1 MKKSVA
7 RRDDYVHSFF
17 AASTERIAERLME
30 PGFTDGLKVFLA
42 PRGRERRFTISVLL
56 WLGIFGAA
64 RAGMRSM
71 ETILSAACAAVE
83 GAACLPLQAVTMT
96 ESGWS
101 RAKGRMSLG
110 LLRRVWRRW
119 VEHARAAA
127 GEAAVYRGMH
137 LVAFDKKT
145 LQVPES
151 LWTVFGSHRGC
162 RGEGPAQA
170 ELMVAYDV
178 CLRVPIEFTLGK
190 VREDER
196 VLGRRLLR
204 KLPKALVLVDGGFYS
219 IAFFADIRR
228 AGHEFLTRMQGNGKP
243 RLLQKLG
250 PDDGL
255 YEIRASVAY
264 WKKKGVAV
272 PETMMVRIVKVQWKG
287 FRPVRIVT
295 SLLDAEAFPCEELVD
310 LYHHRWHIETF
321 FRELTHVVEFE
332 HWHTRTL
339 KGLYVEMLFY
349 MIYVSAVRAHLA
361 EAAKAAGVL
370 PGHLS
375 FSRGAE
381 FCVRA
386 WCRMAKAPPDRA
398 AQLRTELIEQLAR
411 TTIDIRPGR
420 SFERDRQKRRLE
432 SRKKKLQALQEKKH
446 AA

>member
-1 MKKSVA
+1 M
-7 RRDDYVHSFF
+7 
-17 AASTERIAERLME
+17 M
-30 PGFTDGLKVFLA
+30 PGFTNSLKVFLA
-42 PRGRERRFTISVLL
+42 RGSRERRFTIPVLL

-64 RAGMRSM
+64 HAGMRSM
-71 ETILSAACAAVE
+71 EAILGAACAAVE
-83 GAACLPLQAVTMT
+83 GATCLPLRAVTMT
-96 ESGWS
+96 QSGWS
-101 RAKGRMSLG
+101 RAKERMSLG
-110 LLRRVWRRW
+110 LLRRVWREW
-119 VEHARAAA
+119 IEVARAAA
-127 GEAAVYRGMH
+127 GKVALYRGMR

-178 CLRVPIEFTLGK
+178 CLRVPLEFTLGK

-196 VLGRRLLR
+196 FLARRLLR
-204 KLPKALVLVDGGFYS
+204 KLPTALVLVDSGFYS
-219 IAFFADIRR
+219 IEFFAEIGRT
-228 AGHEFLTRMQGNGKP
+228 GHEFLTRMRGNGRP
-243 RLLQKLG
+243 RLLKRLG
-250 PDDGL
+250 PDDAL

-264 WKKKGVAV
+264 WAEKGVAV
-272 PETMMVRIVKVQWKG
+272 PGTMTVRIVKVQWKG

-295 SLLDAEAFPCEELVD
+295 SLLDPETFTREELID
-310 LYHHRWHIETF
+310 LYHRRWHIETF
-321 FRELTHVVEFE
+321 FRELTHDVEFE

-361 EAAKAAGVL
+361 EAAKQAELL

-375 FSRGAE
+375 FSRAAE

-386 WCRMAKAPPDRA
+386 WCRMAKVSPERTAL
-398 AQLRTELIEQLAR
+398 LRTELTEYLAR

-432 SRKKKLQALQEKKH
+432 SRKKKLQALKEKKH